1 MVQILYFPL
10 VLFANRVLHSLLLF
24 HSVLGPISC
33 ITKLKLNMNPELD
46 EPAFEKP
53 KVDLS
58 LEMET
63 LNVGLT
69 NKQFQYLM
77 QLGDAMNRMQLGLPY
92 RQYRPYN
99 IRESYSINK

>member
-1 MVQILYFPL
+1 MVNILYF
-10 VLFANRVLHSLLLF
+10 LFIIIHKSNTLWF
-24 HSVLGPISC
+24 CCFPVLGPISC
-33 ITKLKLNMNPELD
+33 ISKLKLNMNPELD

-53 KVDLS
+53 KIDLS
-58 LEMET
+58 LEMES

-69 NKQFQYLM
+69 NKQFHYLM

-99 IRESYSINK
+99 IRGSNTIHS